1 MTLINSVMDALPSYM
16 MSVFPMPASVSN
28 SIDALRRNFLWQ
40 GSEDE
45 KFHLVKWKELMVSKN
60 TGGLGIR
67 NLRKQNQSLMMK
79 WLWKLANE
87 DNMLWKEVIIAKYGM
102 EDKWMSK
109 MISTPYKC
117 TVWRGIRNL

>member
-1 MTLINSVMDALPSYM
+1 MDALPSYM

-40 GSEDE
+40 GSEDKK

-79 WLWKLANE
+79 WLSKLANE
-87 DNMLWKEVIIAKYGM
+87 DNMLW
-102 EDKWMSK
+102 
-109 MISTPYKC
+109 
-117 TVWRGIRNL
+117 

>member
-1 MTLINSVMDALPSYM
+1 MDALPSYM

-40 GSEDE
+40 GSEDKK
-45 KFHLVKWKELMVSKN
+45 KFHLVKWKELMVRKN

-79 WLWKLANE
+79 WLWKFANE
-87 DNMLWKEVIIAKYGM
+87 DNMLWKEVTKIWHGKYVD
-102 EDKWMSK
+102 DK
-109 MISTPYKC
+109 
-117 TVWRGIRNL
+117 